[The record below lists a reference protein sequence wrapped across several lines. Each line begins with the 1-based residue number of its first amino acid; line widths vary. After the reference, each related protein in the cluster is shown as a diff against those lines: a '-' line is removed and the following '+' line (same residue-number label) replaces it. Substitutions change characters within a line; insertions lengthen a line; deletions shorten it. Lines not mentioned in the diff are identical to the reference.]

1 MSRYVTLCDV
11 WPPAGAG
18 QLQRGEGDV
27 VHAGLLG
34 LHRDAGQLVHRHGAR
49 LARQVAV
56 ELLPVLVPP
65 AAALALAAL
74 LGGIYFFSLN
84 RGHNKKLA
92 CANMHMTVCKF
103 CKNLLS

>member
-1 MSRYVTLCDV
+1 MSRYDVTLCDV

-74 LGGIYFFSLN
+74 LWGIYFFSLN
-84 RGHNKKLA
+84 RGHL
-92 CANMHMTVCKF
+92 
-103 CKNLLS
+103 

>member
-1 MSRYVTLCDV
+1 M

-65 AAALALAAL
+65 AAASI
-74 LGGIYFFSLN
+74 GGSVGGSVLFSLN
-84 RGHNKKLA
+84 RGHLSRPIKNWQ
-92 CANMHMTVCKF
+92 VQSCK
-103 CKNLLS
+103 

>member
-1 MSRYVTLCDV
+1 MSRYVTLCGVMSYYDV
-11 WPPAGAG
+11 TCGMWPPAGAG

-65 AAALALAAL
+65 APAVALRLC
-74 LGGIYFFSLN
+74 LGGYIFFTLPWT
-84 RGHNKKLA
+84 R
-92 CANMHMTVCKF
+92 
-103 CKNLLS
+103 